1 MANVQFAT
9 DWKSAGGRQYK
20 AGTVTTIDD
29 NDARSLATRGIL
41 RVVPTPAATDTQAPK
56 KENKTNA

>member
-1 MANVQFAT
+1 MANVRFAI

-20 AGTVTTIDD
+20 AGTVATIDD

-41 RVVPTPAATDTQAPK
+41 QVVPAPVATDSTTPK
-56 KENKTNA
+56 KDGK